1 VASRPPASTHL
12 TVARAKPWG
21 HYPDWTQP
29 CLRSLAKVPNVA
41 GACRAARISREA
53 AYQRRRRDPAF
64 SGALDDAIAESV
76 DDLLE
81 AVWHRAMAGSDSLMI
96 LLLKMF
102 KLEMYGD
109 RRRVEVTGANRGP
122 IRSATEVGET
132 DEEKAALK
140 AAIRR
145 ELARRGLPVPD

>member
-1 VASRPPASTHL
+1 M
-12 TVARAKPWG
+12 
-21 HYPDWTQP
+21 
-29 CLRSLAKVPNVA
+29 
-41 GACRAARISREA
+41 
-53 AYQRRRRDPAF
+53 
-64 SGALDDAIAESV
+64 

-102 KLEMYGD
+102 KPEMYGD
-109 RRRVEVTGANRGP
+109 RRRVEVTGANHGP
-122 IRSATEVGET
+122 IRSATDVAET

>member
-1 VASRPPASTHL
+1 
-12 TVARAKPWG
+12 
-21 HYPDWTQP
+21 
-29 CLRSLAKVPNVA
+29 
-41 GACRAARISREA
+41 
-53 AYQRRRRDPAF
+53 
-64 SGALDDAIAESV
+64 
-76 DDLLE
+76 
-81 AVWHRAMAGSDSLMI
+81 MAGSDSLMI

-102 KLEMYGD
+102 KPEMYGD